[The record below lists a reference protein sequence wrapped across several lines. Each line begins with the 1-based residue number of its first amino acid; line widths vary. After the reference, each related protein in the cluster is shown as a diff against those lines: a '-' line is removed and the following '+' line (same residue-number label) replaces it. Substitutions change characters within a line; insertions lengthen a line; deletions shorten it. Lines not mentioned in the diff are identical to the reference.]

1 MAGFGLS
8 TGRPIFVRPD
18 AIPGVPYYIDDP
30 TVPGGWRINQAACA
44 APPAGRQG
52 TLGRNALRGFPVSQT
67 DLGVGRQ
74 FGLTERVKLEVK
86 AEAFNVFN
94 HPNFG
99 AHINVLSNPLFGIS
113 QQSFGRDLSSG
124 GTGVNPLYQIGGARS
139 MQLAAK
145 LRF

>member
-1 MAGFGLS
+1 MC
-8 TGRPIFVRPD
+8 R
-18 AIPGVPYYIDDP
+18 
-30 TVPGGWRINQAACA
+30 
-44 APPAGRQG
+44 APPPAVRELSAA
-52 TLGRNALRGFPVSQT
+52 TRSEGFPYHKRISEW
-67 DLGVGRQ
+67 VGK

-99 AHINVLSNPLFGIS
+99 APINVLSNPLFGIS

-124 GTGVNPLYQIGGARS
+124 GTGVKPLYQIGGARS